1 MPSSTLVA
9 PRAASAWQ
17 SKGLAT
23 GHEGAQRAVVANR
36 LAFRMAG
43 SPQPGA
49 ALPLALPSV
58 PTHAYPKAARLTKTD
73 EFSSVFALRPRRR
86 SQHFVLY
93 VGENGLPQ
101 ARLGVVVGKKFAAR
115 AAERNMVKR
124 MVRELFRHRQDQ
136 LAGRDVLLRLQAKFP
151 RAEFA
156 SRSAVRRVCLAELTG
171 LFEVAARP
179 LAPRPAGPAAPSV
192 APSGVSPP
200 KSAPSGTPA

>member
-1 MPSSTLVA
+1 M
-9 PRAASAWQ
+9 
-17 SKGLAT
+17 
-23 GHEGAQRAVVANR
+23 
-36 LAFRMAG
+36 
-43 SPQPGA
+43 
-49 ALPLALPSV
+49 

-115 AAERNMVKR
+115 AAERNLVKR

-156 SRSAVRRVCLAELTG
+156 SRSAIRRVCLAELTG
-171 LFEVAARP
+171 LFEVAVRP
-179 LAPRPAGPAAPSV
+179 LAQRPAAPATAAPAAESV
-192 APSGVSPP
+192 APPGVSPP

>member
-1 MPSSTLVA
+1 M
-9 PRAASAWQ
+9 
-17 SKGLAT
+17 
-23 GHEGAQRAVVANR
+23 
-36 LAFRMAG
+36 
-43 SPQPGA
+43 
-49 ALPLALPSV
+49 

>member
-1 MPSSTLVA
+1 
-9 PRAASAWQ
+9 
-17 SKGLAT
+17 
-23 GHEGAQRAVVANR
+23 
-36 LAFRMAG
+36 MAG

-58 PTHAYPKAARLTKTD
+58 TTYAYPKAARLTKTD

-93 VGENGLPQ
+93 VGENNLPQ

-115 AAERNMVKR
+115 AAERNLVKR
-124 MVRELFRHRQDQ
+124 MVRELFRQRQDQ

-156 SRSAVRRVCLAELTG
+156 SRSAVRRVCLAELTS
-171 LFEVAARP
+171 LFEVAVRP
-179 LAPRPAGPAAPSV
+179 LAPRPA

>member
-1 MPSSTLVA
+1 M
-9 PRAASAWQ
+9 
-17 SKGLAT
+17 
-23 GHEGAQRAVVANR
+23 
-36 LAFRMAG
+36 
-43 SPQPGA
+43 
-49 ALPLALPSV
+49 

-136 LAGRDVLLRLQAKFP
+136 LAGRDVLLRLQARFP

-156 SRSAVRRVCLAELTG
+156 SRSAIRRVCLAELTG
-171 LFEVAARP
+171 LFEVAVRP
-179 LAPRPAGPAAPSV
+179 LAPRSATPATPASSAASPAAPSV
-192 APSGVSPP
+192 APPGVSPP